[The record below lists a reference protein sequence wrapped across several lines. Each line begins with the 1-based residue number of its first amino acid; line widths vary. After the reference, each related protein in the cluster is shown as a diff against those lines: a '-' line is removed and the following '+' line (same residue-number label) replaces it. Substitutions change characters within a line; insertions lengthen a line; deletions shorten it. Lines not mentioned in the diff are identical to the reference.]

1 MNKTCKYTYLYR
13 ENMQLCLLETVSL
26 YTVNYKYKLNK
37 IKIKKVYNVYYITP
51 MYLFKQQDAQIRSHY
66 RN

>member
-1 MNKTCKYTYLYR
+1 
-13 ENMQLCLLETVSL
+13 MQLCLLETVSL

-37 IKIKKVYNVYYITP
+37 IKIKKVYNAYYITP